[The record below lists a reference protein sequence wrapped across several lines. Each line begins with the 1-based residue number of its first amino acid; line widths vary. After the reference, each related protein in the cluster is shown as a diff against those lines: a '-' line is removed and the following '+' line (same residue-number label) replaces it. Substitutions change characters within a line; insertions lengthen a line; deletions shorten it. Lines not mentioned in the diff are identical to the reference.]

1 MATKILGMTALTK
14 LVDKT
19 KKYVNDKK
27 LINVMEG
34 TSAEGAYSAVIG
46 GQGAVP
52 GVCSVSLGG
61 YSNAVNGERAVA
73 IGGWSLL
80 CNGYNTV
87 CGKNNLE
94 PTAGYYS
101 HNNGDGFIVGNGTL
115 SSRSNAFRAA

>member
-27 LINVMEG
+27 MINVMEG
-34 TSAEGAYSAVIG
+34 ASAEGSYSAVIG

-61 YSNAVNGERAVA
+61 YANAVNGERAVA

-80 CNGYNTV
+80 CNGYNT
-87 CGKNNLE
+87 CLLY
-94 PTAGYYS
+94 TS
-101 HNNGDGFIVGNGTL
+101 D
-115 SSRSNAFRAA
+115 AADE